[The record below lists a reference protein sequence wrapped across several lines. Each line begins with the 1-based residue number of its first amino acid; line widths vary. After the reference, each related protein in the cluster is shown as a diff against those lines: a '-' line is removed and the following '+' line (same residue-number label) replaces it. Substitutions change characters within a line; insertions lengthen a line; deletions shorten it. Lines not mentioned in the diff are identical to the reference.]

1 LFFAPKNNPLTFDLK
16 TITRD
21 IDMMEVIMA
30 RDKSPTSEARINGPP
45 SLPNEKEVNQSEVK
59 DKV

>member
-1 LFFAPKNNPLTFDLK
+1 M
-16 TITRD
+16 TRD

-30 RDKSPTSEARINGPP
+30 RDKSPTNDARINRLP